1 MSECSASFFS
11 AKPQTAKGGRE
22 REGGKKGSKKEG
34 RGDRR
39 HSYMRRSTS
48 FFDAAQAQDESAGG
62 AVVGLLGRI
71 TISNDEKN
79 EEKDK
84 NESATAFDVVSCN
97 AIPRRPLRL
106 ARATGAISKI
116 PIQSTHPLTYQT
128 VPPMY

>member
-71 TISNDEKN
+71 TISNDEKM
-79 EEKDK
+79 KK
-84 NESATAFDVVSCN
+84 KTKTRAL
-97 AIPRRPLRL
+97 PRLML
-106 ARATGAISKI
+106 
-116 PIQSTHPLTYQT
+116 
-128 VPPMY
+128 